1 MSIETTEYG
10 SSDHF
15 FIFLAMD
22 VLLRYGVEIA
32 FAQAQ
37 VDRVNTRQ
45 VLINR
50 KLHFE

>member
-15 FIFLAMD
+15 FVFLARD
-22 VLLRYGVEIA
+22 VLISYGVKIA

-37 VDRVNTRQ
+37 VDRVYTGQ

-50 KLHFE
+50 ELHF